1 MVLKSIKI
9 VYLQEY
15 GDKISSKLY
24 DLHKSKIHKFLELGG
39 SVFGSA
45 SLPRHLARPGAKHPQ
60 KNFQVI
66 IK

>member
-1 MVLKSIKI
+1 MLQKSIKI

-24 DLHKSKIHKFLELGG
+24 YLHRLELGG
-39 SVFGSA
+39 LAFGSA

-60 KNFQVI
+60 KISN
-66 IK
+66 